1 VRYVWLGLLVAIS
14 CGSGEDGER
23 APAAP
28 DTLGGSSSTGGNK
41 SPAMHGSNEAGA
53 GGELV
58 EAQGGAGPEAGGE
71 GGGGITY
78 EPDEP
83 PMFEPGVCDP
93 AMVPDEDEPQTLGVS
108 DVQLLA
114 LTPDEL
120 SIAFLAGSVL
130 YVADRSATD
139 EPFAESAVTL
149 PAGFEAVSGVSLS
162 SDGQRLI
169 LVKEDHTGFGELI
182 RATRADA
189 FGAEADEM
197 RFAYLNMLSMTV
209 GRKVGWPVVSSDGE
223 TLYYVTYPGHSL
235 VVQSS
240 ADDDGV
246 FQLGVEIDEFT
257 LGGPEGEYKYL
268 RGISADERAI
278 FFDDEATGH
287 AVALFR
293 QYEDAPFYDPVD
305 LGERGGAVPNE
316 ACTRLYSSLD
326 GALTLQTIE

>member
-1 VRYVWLGLLVAIS
+1 VRYVWLGLVVAIS
-14 CGSGEDGER
+14 CSGGEDDAR

-41 SPAMHGSNEAGA
+41 SPAMHGDDAGA
-53 GGELV
+53 GGDLGET
-58 EAQGGAGPEAGGE
+58 QGGVNAGGE
-71 GGGGITY
+71 GGGGIVY
-78 EPDEP
+78 EQDDP

-93 AMVPDEDEPQTLGVS
+93 AMAPGDDEALALGLS
-108 DVQLLA
+108 DVELLA
-114 LTPDEL
+114 MTPDER

-130 YVADRSATD
+130 YVADRSTTD

-149 PAGFEAVSGVSLS
+149 PAGFEAISGASLS
-162 SDGQRLI
+162 ADGKKLI
-169 LVKEDHTGFGELI
+169 LVKDDHTGFGELS
-182 RATRADA
+182 RSTRAA
-189 FGAEADEM
+189 EFGAEIDET
-197 RFAYLNMLSMTV
+197 RFAYLNMLSLTN

-223 TLYYVTYPGHSL
+223 TLYYVTYPGFSL
-235 VVQSS
+235 VVQSP
-240 ADDDGV
+240 ADGDGV
-246 FQLGVEIDEFT
+246 FQLGIEIDEFT

-305 LGERGGAVPNE
+305 LGERAGVAPNQD
-316 ACTRLYSSLD
+316 CTRLYSSLD
-326 GALTLQTIE
+326 GGLSVQAIE